1 MNRVDLV
8 GRVTRDI
15 ELRYTETSK
24 RAVVQFNIA
33 IDRIANKDEEKK
45 ADFPPIVVWNKQA
58 ENLAKYCK
66 KGSLISVEG
75 ELRTRNYDDKDGK
88 KVYITEV
95 LATRIGF
102 LSSKKDDS
110 NFQNL
115 EEPPVSSNNNQI
127 SYKPEEI
134 DNMPAFDNDVTIF
147 DNDLPF

>member
-8 GRVTRDI
+8 GRLVRDP
-15 ELRYTETSK
+15 ELRHTPNGN
-24 RAVVQFNIA
+24 AVVQFNIA
-33 IDRIANKDEEKK
+33 IDRITNKDEEKK

-58 ENLAKYCK
+58 ENLTKYCK